1 MEKSPKKRT
10 KILAKGKLYFGCYQ
24 TTTENHNDKR
34 LVCRLC
40 FELHPTGIHDCM
52 KKKTNEDHDNAQPR
66 ESGTDAVKCASVN
79 AKLEAE
85 VTSMCIVAV
94 WVGHNSSSKMVKT
107 YAMLDNCSQG
117 SFIKEEIIEG
127 LRITGRKLKLSL
139 KKLTGEKSEELA
151 AVNGLIV
158 SGISCSNKGPVE

>member
-1 MEKSPKKRT
+1 M
-10 KILAKGKLYFGCYQ
+10 
-24 TTTENHNDKR
+24 
-34 LVCRLC
+34 
-40 FELHPTGIHDCM
+40 HDCM

-127 LRITGRKLKLSL
+127 LGITGRKLKLSL

-151 AVNGLIV
+151 AVNGLVFKSFLKSSLWKNNNNSRLIQV
-158 SGISCSNKGPVE
+158 FIKIFFDDAFQACLCLLSSHV